1 MEVIFGDINS
11 KKEKENKIMTV
22 ENIFEFASRN
32 KVRFPFKGMISV
44 EDLWDLSLTNLDS
57 IYKTLNKQVK
67 QSEEE
72 SLLSTKASVDTE
84 LEVQIA
90 IVKHIV
96 SVKLAEKEAAEKA
109 SAKKAQKQKIMSIIA
124 TKQDEALQNSSID
137 DLKKMLDELGD

>member
-1 MEVIFGDINS
+1 
-11 KKEKENKIMTV
+11 MTV

-72 SLLSTKASVDTE
+72 SLLSTNASVDTE

-96 SVKLAEKEAAEKA
+96 SVNLAEKEAAEKA

>member
-1 MEVIFGDINS
+1 MA
-11 KKEKENKIMTV
+11 V
-22 ENIFEFASRN
+22 ENIFEYATRN
-32 KVRFPFKGMISV
+32 KVRFSFRGLISV

-57 IYKTLNKQVK
+57 IYKELNKQSK

-72 SLLSTKASVDTE
+72 SLLNIKTQEDE
-84 LEVQIA
+84 LLNVQIE

-96 SVKLAEKEAAEKA
+96 SVKLAEKEAREKA

-124 TKQDEALQNSSID
+124 AKQDEALQNSSID

>member
-1 MEVIFGDINS
+1 
-11 KKEKENKIMTV
+11 MTV
-22 ENIFEFASRN
+22 ENIFEYATREAL
-32 KVRFPFKGMISV
+32 RFPYKGMQSV
-44 EDLWDLSLTNLDS
+44 EDLWQLSVKELDS

-67 QSEEE
+67 QSEGE

>member
-1 MEVIFGDINS
+1 
-11 KKEKENKIMTV
+11 MTTT
-22 ENIFEFASRN
+22 NIFEYAVRN

-44 EDLWDLSLTNLDS
+44 EDLWDLSLTSLDS

-72 SLLSTKASVDTE
+72 SLLVTKTSVDTE

-96 SVKLAEKEAAEKA
+96 SVKLEEQETREKA
-109 SAKKAQKQKIMSIIA
+109 AAKKAQKQKIMSIIA
-124 TKQDEALQNSSID
+124 TKEDEALQNSSVD
-137 DLKKMLDELGD
+137 DLRKMLEELDG

>member
-1 MEVIFGDINS
+1 
-11 KKEKENKIMTV
+11 MTT
-22 ENIFEFASRN
+22 NIFEYAVRN

-72 SLLSTKASVDTE
+72 SLLNTKTDVDTE

-90 IVKHIV
+90 IVKYIV
-96 SVKLAEKEAAEKA
+96 SVKLAEQEAREKA

-124 TKQDEALQNSSID
+124 TKENEALHNSSID
-137 DLKKMLDELGD
+137 DLKKMLDELED

>member
-1 MEVIFGDINS
+1 MTT
-11 KKEKENKIMTV
+11 EK
-22 ENIFEFASRN
+22 IFEYATRN

-90 IVKHIV
+90 IVKYIV

-124 TKQDEALQNSSID
+124 TKENEALQNNSID

>member
-1 MEVIFGDINS
+1 MN
-11 KKEKENKIMTV
+11 
-22 ENIFEFASRN
+22 NIFEFAVRN
-32 KVRFPFKGMISV
+32 KLRFPYKGLITV
-44 EDLWDLSLTNLDS
+44 EDLFDLSLTNLDS

-72 SLLSTKASVDTE
+72 SLLSTKASVNTE

-96 SVKLAEKEAAEKA
+96 SVKLSEKEAAEKA

>member
-1 MEVIFGDINS
+1 MTT
-11 KKEKENKIMTV
+11 EK
-22 ENIFEFASRN
+22 IFEFATRN

-96 SVKLAEKEAAEKA
+96 SVKLAEKEASEKA

-124 TKQDEALQNSSID
+124 TKENEALQNSSID

>member
-1 MEVIFGDINS
+1 
-11 KKEKENKIMTV
+11 MTV
-22 ENIFEFASRN
+22 ENIFEYAVSN

>member
-1 MEVIFGDINS
+1 MM
-11 KKEKENKIMTV
+11 KEM
-22 ENIFEFASRN
+22 NIFEYATREAL
-32 KVRFPFKGMISV
+32 RFPYKGSQSV
-44 EDLWDLSLTNLDS
+44 EDLWQLSVRELDS

-72 SLLSTKASVDTE
+72 SLLSTKSNVDTE

-90 IVKHIV
+90 IVKYIV
-96 SVKLAEKEAAEKA
+96 SVKLAEKEAAERA

>member
-1 MEVIFGDINS
+1 
-11 KKEKENKIMTV
+11 MTV

-96 SVKLAEKEAAEKA
+96 SVKLAEKEAAEKV

>member
-1 MEVIFGDINS
+1 
-11 KKEKENKIMTV
+11 MTV
-22 ENIFEFASRN
+22 ENIFEYASRN
-32 KVRFPFKGMISV
+32 KIRFPFKGMISV

-109 SAKKAQKQKIMSIIA
+109 SVKKAQKQKIMSIIA

>member
-1 MEVIFGDINS
+1 
-11 KKEKENKIMTV
+11 MTV
-22 ENIFEFASRN
+22 ENIFEYASRK

-72 SLLSTKASVDTE
+72 SLLATKSNVDTE

-96 SVKLAEKEAAEKA
+96 SVKLAENEAAEKA

-137 DLKKMLDELGD
+137 DLKKMLDELDG

>member
-1 MEVIFGDINS
+1 
-11 KKEKENKIMTV
+11 MTV
-22 ENIFEFASRN
+22 EKIFEFATRN

-72 SLLSTKASVDTE
+72 SLLCTKTSVDTE

-96 SVKLAEKEAAEKA
+96 SVKLEEKENAEKA

-137 DLKKMLDELGD
+137 ELKKMLDELDG

>member
-1 MEVIFGDINS
+1 
-11 KKEKENKIMTV
+11 MTV
-22 ENIFEFASRN
+22 ENIFEYASRN

-72 SLLSTKASVDTE
+72 SLLSTKANVDTE

-109 SAKKAQKQKIMSIIA
+109 SVKKAQKQKIMSIIA